1 MTVIIAS
8 TGRPQKLA
16 RLLQSI
22 PPSIPRSVHCKSW
35 ADIPNGA
42 KIDSV
47 SFGGEGVVQSFNLL
61 ASSVDGDVL
70 GACDDLVFSDGFF
83 DALEA
88 FASDNTHLEVI
99 GANVTNLKHP
109 PAAVAMVRRSFIKRR
124 GFYLH
129 PDFEHFYVDNE
140 LERAAKSI
148 GVFGT
153 CEDAKLIHRHPVVS
167 KEYDF
172 THSNGRREKH
182 AKDTATWRRVLS
194 EPVRWLDTG
203 CPAAATA

>member
-22 PPSIPRSVHCKSW
+22 PASIPRSVHCKSL

-47 SFGGEGVVQSFNLL
+47 SFGDEGVVKSFNLL
-61 ASSVDGDVL
+61 ASSVTGDIL
-70 GACDDLVFSDGFF
+70 GVCDDFVFGDWFF
-83 DALEA
+83 DALQS
-88 FASDNTHLEVI
+88 FASQNPHFEVI

-109 PAAVAMVRRSFIKRR
+109 PAAVAMVRGSFIKRR

-148 GVFGT
+148 GVFGV
-153 CEDAKLIHRHPVVS
+153 CEEARLIHHHPVVS
-167 KEYDF
+167 KEYDL

-194 EPVRWLDTG
+194 EPVRWLDTV
-203 CPAAATA
+203 CPAAATV

>member
-1 MTVIIAS
+1 MTTIIAS

-22 PPSIPRSVHCKSW
+22 PAHIPRFVHCKSW
-35 ADIPNGA
+35 SDVPSGVR
-42 KIDSV
+42 IDSV
-47 SFGGEGVVQSFNLL
+47 SFGNEGVVQSFNLL
-61 ASSVDGDVL
+61 ASSAADDIL
-70 GACDDLVFSDGFF
+70 GACDDLVFSEGFF
-83 DALEA
+83 DALES
-88 FASDNTHLEVI
+88 FASKNPHLEVI

-109 PAAVAMVRRSFIKRR
+109 PAAVAMVRRSFIERR

-153 CEDAKLIHRHPVVS
+153 CEDARLIHHHPVVS

-182 AKDTATWRRVLS
+182 AKDTATWRRILS
-194 EPVRWLDTG
+194 EPVRWLDTEF
-203 CPAAATA
+203 PAAAKV

>member
-1 MTVIIAS
+1 MTTIIAS

-22 PPSIPRSVHCKSW
+22 PAHIPRFVHCKSW
-35 ADIPNGA
+35 SDIPSGA

-47 SFGGEGVVQSFNLL
+47 SFGNEGVVQSFNLL
-61 ASSVDGDVL
+61 ASSAADDIL
-70 GACDDLVFSDGFF
+70 GACDDLVFSEGFF
-83 DALEA
+83 DALES
-88 FASDNTHLEVI
+88 FASKNPHFEVI

-109 PAAVAMVRRSFIKRR
+109 PAAVAMVRRSFIERR

-153 CEDAKLIHRHPVVS
+153 CEDAKLIHHHPVVS

-182 AKDTATWRRVLS
+182 AKDTATWRRILS

-203 CPAAATA
+203 CPAAAKV